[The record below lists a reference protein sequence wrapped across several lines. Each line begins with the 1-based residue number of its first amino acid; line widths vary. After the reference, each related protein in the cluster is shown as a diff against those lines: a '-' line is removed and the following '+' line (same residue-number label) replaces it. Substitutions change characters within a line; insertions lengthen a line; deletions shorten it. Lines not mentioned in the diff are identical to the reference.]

1 MTGEGYWINAKKE
14 MPKESE
20 TVLAVTVHGIYTI
33 ATVYGGKLRDNSFGD
48 ILKPLAWMS
57 FPEFK
62 KKYLLSDEEKVF
74 LEQLRRDALAVGGD
88 PDKVKLNDDGSITIP
103 GKLAD
108 VITQVM
114 QEKGVVQPVTDDIE
128 VGQPIYVD
136 REGDE

>member
-1 MTGEGYWINAKKE
+1 MSCEGYWINAKKE

-20 TVLAVTVHGIYTI
+20 TVLAITVHGIYTI
-33 ATVYGGKLRDNSFGD
+33 GTVYGGMLKDNAFGD
-48 ILKPLAWMS
+48 ILKPLAWLR

-62 KKYLLSDEEKVF
+62 KEYLLSDEEKAF
-74 LEQLRRDALAVGGD
+74 LEQLRRDASAVGGD

-108 VITQVM
+108 VIMQVIH
-114 QEKGVVQPVTDDIE
+114 EKGVVQPVTDDIE

-136 REGDE
+136 REG